1 MLHHNNNY
9 NNKVDSISRERS
21 PRSITTKPCAPAFR
35 EVQEQHHLLLNVKNH
50 PNSRSTSNTTS
61 CTSLTFRYDNIDSGS
76 HEQLIREGNH
86 SFIYLCEPILPL
98 ALPLSP
104 REPTPETA
112 VPAAAAAAAPPLTP
126 TMAVVPQPEITM
138 DQLELRL
145 LDVRQRKQQLQQLA
159 TQVVQRTKQRSDVP
173 MLDNPLDELQQQQ
186 QQYPELGSLLV
197 DSGLPAMMEEEDE
210 DESMAQHRN
219 EVEIVCQNIPTLQ
232 REIRLLQQ
240 LGEQLEVTLRAN
252 LVSSSASTESST
264 GYHTPRSGY
273 ISMPLPIVHI
283 GWLRVDHVCCASQCG
298 QLQQR
303 LRCIGCVQEFRIETK
318 TLTELKTGDESQY
331 FYLPLAE
338 GGGLARTSFRQLRE
352 TPSVLLRQLRP
363 LSPKLPFNL
372 LEQDAM
378 FFNSMLS
385 STDLQLPPRLEEESV
400 EQLLPRESGGGAAA
414 TSASDVV
421 NASQSQSKVSNF
433 LLRLPCLKDVIV
445 DSLSTEGH
453 GAVHAT
459 VQCEL
464 PVELPRE
471 NLPSS
476 PSKLRLRS
484 HSQTTLRWKR
494 PKLNPGMGLL
504 RQQRSSP
511 VTTRPVAPV
520 KPLPLEIE
528 TQVQT
533 QLLKTVLVGVVQVAV
548 FLVLIM
554 AFTYPDVR
562 C

>member
-1 MLHHNNNY
+1 MT
-9 NNKVDSISRERS
+9 
-21 PRSITTKPCAPAFR
+21 TTKPCGSAFR
-35 EVQEQHHLLLNVKNH
+35 EVQEQHRLLLNGKNQHH
-50 PNSRSTSNTTS
+50 PNSRSTSNSTS
-61 CTSLTFRYDNIDSGS
+61 CTSLACRYDGTDAS

-104 REPTPETA
+104 KVTPTPESA
-112 VPAAAAAAAPPLTP
+112 VPTAAAPAPTPAPLTP
-126 TMAVVPQPEITM
+126 ATAMVSQPEISM

-145 LDVRQRKQQLQQLA
+145 QDVRQRKQQLQQLA
-159 TQVVQRTKQRSDVP
+159 TQVVQRTKLRSDLP

-186 QQYPELGSLLV
+186 QQQQYPDLGSLLV
-197 DSGLPAMMEEEDE
+197 GAGGVPEEDE
-210 DESMAQHRN
+210 DEALAQHRN

-252 LVSSSASTESST
+252 LVSSSGSTEPST

-273 ISMPLPIVHI
+273 INMPLPIVHI
-283 GWLRVDHVCCASQCG
+283 GWLRVDHVSCASQRG
-298 QLQQR
+298 QLKQR
-303 LRCIGCVQEFRIETK
+303 LQCIGCVQEFRIETK
-318 TLTELKTGDESQY
+318 TLTELKTGDETQY

-385 STDLQLPPRLEEESV
+385 STELQLPRLEEESV
-400 EQLLPRESGGGAAA
+400 EQLLPRESGGGAL
-414 TSASDVV
+414 TTASDVV
-421 NASQSQSKVSNF
+421 NANTSQSNVSNF

-445 DSLSTEGH
+445 DSLSSEGH
-453 GAVHAT
+453 STVHAT

-464 PVELPRE
+464 PVEVPRD

-494 PKLNPGMGLL
+494 PKVNPGMGVL
-504 RQQRSSP
+504 RQQRSSS

-520 KPLPLEIE
+520 KPLPIEIE

-533 QLLKTVLVGVVQVAV
+533 QLLKTVLVGIVQVAV

>member
-1 MLHHNNNY
+1 MA
-9 NNKVDSISRERS
+9 
-21 PRSITTKPCAPAFR
+21 TKPPCASAFR
-35 EVQEQHHLLLNVKNH
+35 EVQEQHRLLLNAKNHHH
-50 PNSRSTSNTTS
+50 PNSRSTSNSTS
-61 CTSLTFRYDNIDSGS
+61 CTSLTCRYEGIDGS

-104 REPTPETA
+104 REPTP
-112 VPAAAAAAAPPLTP
+112 AAAAAPAPLTP
-126 TMAVVPQPEITM
+126 AKAVVSQPEISM

-145 LDVRQRKQQLQQLA
+145 QDVRQRKQQLQQLA
-159 TQVVQRTKQRSDVP
+159 TQVVQRTKLRSDLP
-173 MLDNPLDELQQQQ
+173 MLDNPLDELQQEQQ
-186 QQYPELGSLLV
+186 PGYPDLSSLLV
-197 DSGLPAMMEEEDE
+197 GGGVPEDDE
-210 DESMAQHRN
+210 DEALALHRN

-252 LVSSSASTESST
+252 LVSSSGSTEPST

-273 ISMPLPIVHI
+273 INMPLPIVHI
-283 GWLRVDHVCCASQCG
+283 GWLRVNHICCASQRG
-298 QLQQR
+298 QLKQR
-303 LRCIGCVQEFRIETK
+303 LQCIGCVQEFRIETK
-318 TLTELKTGDESQY
+318 TLTELKTGDETQY

-352 TPSVLLRQLRP
+352 TPSVLMRQLRP

-385 STDLQLPPRLEEESV
+385 STELQLPRLEEESARV
-400 EQLLPRESGGGAAA
+400 EQLLPRESGGGAL
-414 TSASDVV
+414 TTASDVL
-421 NASQSQSKVSNF
+421 NANTSQSNVSNF

-445 DSLSTEGH
+445 DSLSSEGH
-453 GAVHAT
+453 STVHAT

-464 PVELPRE
+464 PVEVPRE
-471 NLPSS
+471 KLPSS

-494 PKLNPGMGLL
+494 PKLNPGMGVL
-504 RQQRSSP
+504 RQQRSSS
-511 VTTRPVAPV
+511 VTTRPVAPI

-533 QLLKTVLVGVVQVAV
+533 QLLKTVLVGIVQVAV

>member
-1 MLHHNNNY
+1 MQ
-9 NNKVDSISRERS
+9 E
-21 PRSITTKPCAPAFR
+21 
-35 EVQEQHHLLLNVKNH
+35 QEQHHLLLNGKNH

-61 CTSLTFRYDNIDSGS
+61 CTSLTCRYEGIESGS

-86 SFIYLCEPILPL
+86 SFIYLCEPIMPL
-98 ALPLSP
+98 SLPLSP
-104 REPTPETA
+104 REPTSEVA
-112 VPAAAAAAAPPLTP
+112 VPAAAAAAAHPLTP
-126 TMAVVPQPEITM
+126 AMAVAPQPEITM

-145 LDVRQRKQQLQQLA
+145 QDVRQRKQQLQQLA
-159 TQVVQRTKQRSDVP
+159 TQVVQRTKQCSDVP
-173 MLDNPLDELQQQQ
+173 MLDNPLDEVQQQ
-186 QQYPELGSLLV
+186 QQYPDLDSLFV
-197 DSGLPAMMEEEDE
+197 GGGGGGGGGVPTMVEEDE
-210 DESMAQHRN
+210 DESLAQHRN

-252 LVSSSASTESST
+252 LVSSSGSTDSCT

-273 ISMPLPIVHI
+273 INMPLPIVHI
-283 GWLRVDHVCCASQCG
+283 GWLRVDHFCCASQCG

-303 LRCIGCVQEFRIETK
+303 LRCIGSVQEFRIETK
-318 TLTELKTGDESQY
+318 TLTELKTGDVSQY

-372 LEQDAM
+372 LEQDTM

-385 STDLQLPPRLEEESV
+385 STDLQLPPLEEESV
-400 EQLLPRESGGGAAA
+400 EELLPRVSGGGAITA
-414 TSASDVV
+414 ASDVV
-421 NASQSQSKVSNF
+421 NDGQSQSNVRNF

-453 GAVHAT
+453 STVHAT

-471 NLPSS
+471 NLPNS